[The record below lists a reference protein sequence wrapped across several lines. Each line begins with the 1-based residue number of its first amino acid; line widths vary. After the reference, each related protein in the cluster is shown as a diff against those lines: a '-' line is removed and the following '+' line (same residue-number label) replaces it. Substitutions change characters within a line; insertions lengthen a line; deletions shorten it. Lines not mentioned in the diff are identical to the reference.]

1 MYYTVYF
8 LQIQV
13 HIITDDMYTGK
24 WQLEITRYRD
34 YVEKYK
40 HFDRNKKKT
49 YRRSYAQQLMYLIL
63 TRQNFQFYKISI

>member
-13 HIITDDMYTGK
+13 HIIIDDMYTGK

-40 HFDRNKKKT
+40 HFDRKKNIQKKLCT
-49 YRRSYAQQLMYLIL
+49 TINVFNINTTELSIL
-63 TRQNFQFYKISI
+63 